1 MAAIVEGTNL
11 TKRFGT
17 GDATVVAIDSV
28 DITIQAS
35 ELVMI
40 MGDSGCGKT
49 TLISLLGCILTP
61 DEGEL
66 RIDGETISSVGETSR
81 SRLPSAGEPSAVG
94 ETSRSRLG
102 ETSRHDMS
110 QIRREK
116 IGFVF
121 QLFHLLPYL
130 TALENVMVAMD
141 IARTNTEEAADRAQ
155 ELLTQVGLAERFHH
169 RPAQL
174 SGGEKQRVSFARA
187 LANRPKIIFAD
198 EPTANLD
205 SRQSDNLMNLIQ
217 ELRQEHQTTIAIVTH
232 HEGLKANADRVIHM
246 KDGRIVA

>member
-1 MAAIVEGTNL
+1 MAAIVEGIGL
-11 TKRFGT
+11 TKRFGI
-17 GDATVVAIDSV
+17 GDAAVTAIDSV
-28 DITIQAS
+28 DIRIEER

-40 MGDSGCGKT
+40 VGDSGCGKT

-61 DEGEL
+61 DAGEL
-66 RIDGETISSVGETSR
+66 RIDGDMIDPINHDLSSV
-81 SRLPSAGEPSAVG
+81 
-94 ETSRSRLG
+94 
-102 ETSRHDMS
+102 
-110 QIRREK
+110 RRDK

-121 QLFHLLPYL
+121 QMFHLLPYL

-141 IARTNTEEAADRAQ
+141 IAKTKEAEAEKRAI
-155 ELLTQVGLAERFHH
+155 ELLTRVGLSERLHH

-174 SGGEKQRVSFARA
+174 SGGEKQRVSFTRA

-205 SRQSDNLMNLIQ
+205 SRQSDNLMDLIE

-232 HEGLKANADRVIHM
+232 HEGLRENADRIIHL
-246 KDGRIVA
+246 KDGKIIPS

>member
-1 MAAIVEGTNL
+1 MTAIIEGIGL
-11 TKRFGT
+11 TKRFGF
-17 GDATVVAIDSV
+17 GDAAVVAIDSV
-28 DITIQAS
+28 DIHIEEQ

-61 DEGEL
+61 DAGEL
-66 RIDGETISSVGETSR
+66 RIDGEEIDLTGQDLS
-81 SRLPSAGEPSAVG
+81 L
-94 ETSRSRLG
+94 
-102 ETSRHDMS
+102 
-110 QIRREK
+110 IRRQK

-141 IARTNTEEAADRAQ
+141 IAKTDKSEAEDRSI
-155 ELLTQVGLAERFHH
+155 ELLTRVGLSDRLHH
-169 RPAQL
+169 RPAQM

-187 LANRPKIIFAD
+187 LANRPKVIFAD

-217 ELRQEHQTTIAIVTH
+217 ELRQEHQTTVVIVTH
-232 HEGLKANADRVIHM
+232 HEGLKENADRIVYM
-246 KDGRIVA
+246 KDGKITS

>member
-1 MAAIVEGTNL
+1 MAAIVEGNGL
-11 TKRFGT
+11 TKRFGA
-17 GDATVVAIDSV
+17 GDATVVAVDSV
-28 DITIQAS
+28 DIRIEES
-35 ELVMI
+35 ELVML

-61 DEGEL
+61 DDGEL
-66 RIDGETISSVGETSR
+66 HIDGEPINSEVQDLSV
-81 SRLPSAGEPSAVG
+81 
-94 ETSRSRLG
+94 
-102 ETSRHDMS
+102 
-110 QIRREK
+110 IRREK

-130 TALENVMVAMD
+130 TAMENVMVAMD
-141 IARTNTEEAADRAQ
+141 LARTKTSEAENRAT
-155 ELLTQVGLAERFHH
+155 ELLTQVGLSERLHH

-217 ELRQEHQTTIAIVTH
+217 ELRQEYQTTIAIVTH
-232 HEGLKANADRVIHM
+232 HEGLKENADRVIQM
-246 KDGRIVA
+246 KDGRIVAT

>member
-1 MAAIVEGTNL
+1 MAAIVEGVGL

-17 GDATVVAIDSV
+17 GDATVVAVDAV
-28 DITIQAS
+28 DIRIEES

-61 DEGEL
+61 DAGEL
-66 RIDGETISSVGETSR
+66 RIDGEPINPVNEDLSVI
-81 SRLPSAGEPSAVG
+81 
-94 ETSRSRLG
+94 
-102 ETSRHDMS
+102 RH
-110 QIRREK
+110 EK

-141 IARTNTEEAADRAQ
+141 IAGTKTFEAENRAT
-155 ELLTQVGLAERFHH
+155 ELLTQVGLIDRLHH

-205 SRQSDNLMNLIQ
+205 SRQSDNLMHLIQ

-232 HEGLKANADRVIHM
+232 HEGLKANADRVIQM
-246 KDGRIVA
+246 RDGRIVTA

>member
-1 MAAIVEGTNL
+1 MAAIIEGTRL

-17 GDATVVAIDSV
+17 GDATVLAVDAV
-28 DITIQAS
+28 DIRIEES

-61 DEGEL
+61 DDGEL
-66 RIDGETISSVGETSR
+66 RIDGEPINPVNEDLSV
-81 SRLPSAGEPSAVG
+81 V
-94 ETSRSRLG
+94 
-102 ETSRHDMS
+102 
-110 QIRREK
+110 RREK

-141 IARTNTEEAADRAQ
+141 IAKTNTHEAEIRAT
-155 ELLTQVGLAERFHH
+155 ELLTQVGLVDRLHH

-205 SRQSDNLMNLIQ
+205 SRQSDNLMDLIQ
-217 ELRQEHQTTIAIVTH
+217 ELRREYQTTIAIVTH
-232 HEGLKANADRVIHM
+232 HEGLRENADRVIQM
-246 KDGRIVA
+246 KDGRIVNT

>member
-1 MAAIVEGTNL
+1 MATIVEGVGL

-17 GDATVVAIDSV
+17 GDATVVAVDAV
-28 DITIQAS
+28 DIRIEES
-35 ELVMI
+35 ELVML

-61 DEGEL
+61 DDGEL
-66 RIDGETISSVGETSR
+66 RIDGEPIKPVSEDLSV
-81 SRLPSAGEPSAVG
+81 
-94 ETSRSRLG
+94 
-102 ETSRHDMS
+102 
-110 QIRREK
+110 IRREK

-141 IARTNTEEAADRAQ
+141 IASTKTAEAESRAT
-155 ELLTQVGLAERFHH
+155 ELLTQVGLMDRLHH

-187 LANRPKIIFAD
+187 LANHPKIIFAD

-217 ELRQEHQTTIAIVTH
+217 DLRREYQTTIAIVTH
-232 HEGLKANADRVIHM
+232 HEGLKANADRVIQM
-246 KDGRIVA
+246 KDGRIMTT

>member
-1 MAAIVEGTNL
+1 MAAIVEANGL

-17 GDATVVAIDSV
+17 GEATVVAVDAV
-28 DITIQAS
+28 DIRIEAG
-35 ELVMI
+35 ELVML

-61 DEGEL
+61 DAGEL
-66 RIDGETISSVGETSR
+66 RIDGEPITSEVRDLSV
-81 SRLPSAGEPSAVG
+81 
-94 ETSRSRLG
+94 
-102 ETSRHDMS
+102 
-110 QIRREK
+110 IRREK

-141 IARTNTEEAADRAQ
+141 LARTKTAEAESRAI
-155 ELLTQVGLAERFHH
+155 ELLTQVGLRERLHH

-205 SRQSDNLMNLIQ
+205 SRQGDNLMNLIQ

-232 HEGLKANADRVIHM
+232 HEGLKENADRVIQM
-246 KDGRIVA
+246 KDGRILATS

>member
-28 DITIQAS
+28 DIAIQAS

-66 RIDGETISSVGETSR
+66 RIDGETISSAVGEISR
-81 SRLPSAGEPSAVG
+81 FRLPSAGEPSAVG
-94 ETSRSRLG
+94 ETSRSRFP
-102 ETSRHDMS
+102 SRHDMS

-141 IARTNTEEAADRAQ
+141 IARTNTEEAASRAQ

>member
-1 MAAIVEGTNL
+1 MTAVVEGTGL

-17 GDATVVAIDSV
+17 GDATVVAVDSV
-28 DITIQAS
+28 DIRIETG

-61 DEGEL
+61 DAGEL
-66 RIDGETISSVGETSR
+66 RIDGKPIDPVNEDLSVI
-81 SRLPSAGEPSAVG
+81 
-94 ETSRSRLG
+94 
-102 ETSRHDMS
+102 RH
-110 QIRREK
+110 EK

-141 IARTNTEEAADRAQ
+141 IASTKTDEAENRAT
-155 ELLTQVGLAERFHH
+155 ELLTQVGLSDRLHH

-217 ELRQEHQTTIAIVTH
+217 ELRREYQTTIAIVTH
-232 HEGLKANADRVIHM
+232 HEGLKENADRVIQM
-246 KDGRIVA
+246 KDGRIVTT

>member
-1 MAAIVEGTNL
+1 MAAIIEGIGL
-11 TKRFGT
+11 TKRFGM
-17 GDATVVAIDSV
+17 GDAAVLAIDSI
-28 DITIQAS
+28 DIHIEER

-61 DEGEL
+61 DDGEL
-66 RIDGETISSVGETSR
+66 RIEGEVIDTENRDLSV
-81 SRLPSAGEPSAVG
+81 
-94 ETSRSRLG
+94 
-102 ETSRHDMS
+102 
-110 QIRREK
+110 IRREK

-121 QLFHLLPYL
+121 QMFHLLPYL

-141 IARTNTEEAADRAQ
+141 IAKTNTSDAEERAI
-155 ELLTQVGLAERFHH
+155 ELLTRVGLSERLHH

-174 SGGEKQRVSFARA
+174 SGGEKQRVSFARS
-187 LANRPKIIFAD
+187 LANKPRIIFAD

-217 ELRQEHQTTIAIVTH
+217 ELREEQQTTIAIVTH
-232 HEGLKANADRVIHM
+232 HEGLKENADRIIQM
-246 KDGRIVA
+246 KDGRIIQS

>member
-1 MAAIVEGTNL
+1 MAAIVEGNGL
-11 TKRFGT
+11 TKTFGT
-17 GDATVVAIDSV
+17 GDATVVAVDSV
-28 DITIQAS
+28 DIRIEES
-35 ELVMI
+35 ELVML

-61 DEGEL
+61 DDGEL
-66 RIDGETISSVGETSR
+66 QIDGEPINPEVQDLSV
-81 SRLPSAGEPSAVG
+81 
-94 ETSRSRLG
+94 
-102 ETSRHDMS
+102 
-110 QIRREK
+110 IRREK

-141 IARTNTEEAADRAQ
+141 LARTKTAEAENRAT
-155 ELLTQVGLAERFHH
+155 ELLTQVGLRERLHH

-232 HEGLKANADRVIHM
+232 HEGLKENADRVVQM
-246 KDGRIVA
+246 KDGRIIDR

>member
-1 MAAIVEGTNL
+1 MATIVEGIGL
-11 TKRFGT
+11 TKRFGV
-17 GDATVVAIDSV
+17 GDAAVTAIDSV
-28 DITIQAS
+28 DIRIEER

-61 DEGEL
+61 DAGEL
-66 RIDGETISSVGETSR
+66 HIDGNKIDLVNQD
-81 SRLPSAGEPSAVG
+81 LSA
-94 ETSRSRLG
+94 
-102 ETSRHDMS
+102 
-110 QIRREK
+110 IRRDK

-121 QLFHLLPYL
+121 QMFHLLPYL
-130 TALENVMVAMD
+130 TALENVMVALD
-141 IARTNTEEAADRAQ
+141 IAKAKEVEAEKRAI
-155 ELLTQVGLAERFHH
+155 ELLTRVGLSERLHH

-232 HEGLKANADRVIHM
+232 HEGLRENADRIIIM
-246 KDGRIVA
+246 KDGRIISS

>member
-1 MAAIVEGTNL
+1 MAIVVEGTGL
-11 TKRFGT
+11 TKRFGS
-17 GDATVVAIDSV
+17 GDATVVAVDSV
-28 DITIQAS
+28 DIRIEES
-35 ELVMI
+35 ELVML

-61 DEGEL
+61 DDGEL
-66 RIDGETISSVGETSR
+66 HIDGEPINPEVQDLSV
-81 SRLPSAGEPSAVG
+81 
-94 ETSRSRLG
+94 
-102 ETSRHDMS
+102 
-110 QIRREK
+110 IRREK

-141 IARTNTEEAADRAQ
+141 LARTKTTEAENRAT
-155 ELLTQVGLAERFHH
+155 ELLTQVGLSERFHH

-232 HEGLKANADRVIHM
+232 HEGLKENADRVVQM
-246 KDGRIVA
+246 KDGRIVDR

>member
-1 MAAIVEGTNL
+1 MMAAIVEGIGL
-11 TKRFGT
+11 TKRYGI
-17 GDATVVAIDSV
+17 GDAAVIAIDSV
-28 DITIQAS
+28 DIHINER

-49 TLISLLGCILTP
+49 TLISLLGCILAP

-66 RIDGETISSVGETSR
+66 RIDDEAVD
-81 SRLPSAGEPSAVG
+81 LKKQDLSA
-94 ETSRSRLG
+94 
-102 ETSRHDMS
+102 
-110 QIRREK
+110 IRREK

-130 TALENVMVAMD
+130 TALENVMLAMD
-141 IARTNTEEAADRAQ
+141 IAKTKTGEAENRGI
-155 ELLTQVGLAERFHH
+155 ELLARVGLSDRLHH
-169 RPAQL
+169 RPAQM

-217 ELRQEHQTTIAIVTH
+217 ELRQEQQTTVVIVTH
-232 HEGLKANADRVIHM
+232 HEGLKKNADRIIHM
-246 KDGRIVA
+246 KDGRVITT

>member
-1 MAAIVEGTNL
+1 MAAIVEGNGL

-17 GDATVVAIDSV
+17 GDATVVAVDSV
-28 DITIQAS
+28 DIRIEES
-35 ELVMI
+35 ELVML

-61 DEGEL
+61 DDGEL
-66 RIDGETISSVGETSR
+66 QIDGEPITREVQD
-81 SRLPSAGEPSAVG
+81 LSA
-94 ETSRSRLG
+94 
-102 ETSRHDMS
+102 
-110 QIRREK
+110 IRREK

-141 IARTNTEEAADRAQ
+141 LARSKTSEAENRAT
-155 ELLTQVGLAERFHH
+155 ELLTQVGLSERLHH

-232 HEGLKANADRVIHM
+232 HEGLKENADRVVQM
-246 KDGRIVA
+246 KDGRIVAT

>member
-1 MAAIVEGTNL
+1 MGAIVEGNGL

-28 DITIQAS
+28 DITIEAR

-61 DEGEL
+61 DAGQI
-66 RIDGETISSVGETSR
+66 RIDGEPIN
-81 SRLPSAGEPSAVG
+81 PAVQ
-94 ETSRSRLG
+94 
-102 ETSRHDMS
+102 DMS
-110 QIRREK
+110 IIRREK

-141 IARTNTEEAADRAQ
+141 LARTQTEEAENRAT
-155 ELLTQVGLAERFHH
+155 ELLTQVGLIERLHH

-187 LANRPKIIFAD
+187 LANQPKIIFAD

-205 SRQSDNLMNLIQ
+205 SRQSDNLMSLIQ
-217 ELRQEHQTTIAIVTH
+217 ELRQEYQTTVAIVTH
-232 HEGLKANADRVIHM
+232 HEGLKNNADRIIQM
-246 KDGRIVA
+246 KDGRIVAA

>member
-1 MAAIVEGTNL
+1 MATIVEGIGL
-11 TKRFGT
+11 TKRFGI
-17 GDATVVAIDSV
+17 GDAAVVAIDSV
-28 DITIQAS
+28 DIRIEER

-61 DEGEL
+61 DAGEL
-66 RIDGETISSVGETSR
+66 KIDGEAINPVNQDLSV
-81 SRLPSAGEPSAVG
+81 V
-94 ETSRSRLG
+94 
-102 ETSRHDMS
+102 
-110 QIRREK
+110 RREK

-130 TALENVMVAMD
+130 SALENVMVAMD
-141 IARTNTEEAADRAQ
+141 IAKTNSAEAEKRGI
-155 ELLTQVGLAERFHH
+155 ELLTRVGLSERLHH

-232 HEGLKANADRVIHM
+232 HEGLKENADRVIQM
-246 KDGRIVA
+246 KDGRIIPS

>member
-1 MAAIVEGTNL
+1 MAAIVEGIGL

-17 GDATVVAIDSV
+17 GEATVVAVDAV
-28 DITIQAS
+28 DIRIEES
-35 ELVMI
+35 ELVML

-61 DEGEL
+61 DDGEL
-66 RIDGETISSVGETSR
+66 RIDDEPIHTVSEDLSV
-81 SRLPSAGEPSAVG
+81 
-94 ETSRSRLG
+94 
-102 ETSRHDMS
+102 
-110 QIRREK
+110 IRREK

-141 IARTNTEEAADRAQ
+141 IARTKTDEAENRAT
-155 ELLTQVGLAERFHH
+155 ELLTQVGLIDRLHH

-205 SRQSDNLMNLIQ
+205 SRQSDNLMSLIQ
-217 ELRQEHQTTIAIVTH
+217 ELRQEYQTTIAIVTH
-232 HEGLKANADRVIHM
+232 HEGLKENADRVIQM
-246 KDGRIVA
+246 KDGRIVPA

>member
-1 MAAIVEGTNL
+1 MAAIIEGIGL
-11 TKRFGT
+11 TKRFGF
-17 GDATVVAIDSV
+17 GDAAVVAIDSV
-28 DITIQAS
+28 DIHIEER

-61 DEGEL
+61 DSGEL
-66 RIDGETISSVGETSR
+66 HIDGEEIDLNGQDLS
-81 SRLPSAGEPSAVG
+81 L
-94 ETSRSRLG
+94 
-102 ETSRHDMS
+102 
-110 QIRREK
+110 IRRQK

-141 IARTNTEEAADRAQ
+141 IAKTDTSEAENRAI
-155 ELLTQVGLAERFHH
+155 ELLTRVGLSDRLHH
-169 RPAQL
+169 RPAQM

-187 LANRPKIIFAD
+187 LANRPKVIFAD

-217 ELRQEHQTTIAIVTH
+217 ELRQEHQTTVVIVTH
-232 HEGLKANADRVIHM
+232 HEGLKENADRIVYM
-246 KDGRIVA
+246 KDGKVIAS

>member
-1 MAAIVEGTNL
+1 MATVVEGTGL
-11 TKRFGT
+11 TKRFGS
-17 GDATVVAIDSV
+17 GDATVIAVDTV
-28 DITIQAS
+28 DIRIEAG
-35 ELVMI
+35 ELVML

-61 DEGEL
+61 DAGEL
-66 RIDGETISSVGETSR
+66 HIDGEPINPEVQDLSV
-81 SRLPSAGEPSAVG
+81 
-94 ETSRSRLG
+94 
-102 ETSRHDMS
+102 
-110 QIRREK
+110 IRREK

-130 TALENVMVAMD
+130 TAMENVMVAMD
-141 IARTNTEEAADRAQ
+141 LARTKTAEAENRAT
-155 ELLTQVGLAERFHH
+155 ELLTQVGLSERLHH

-217 ELRQEHQTTIAIVTH
+217 ELRQEYQTTIAIVTH
-232 HEGLKANADRVIHM
+232 HEGLKENADRVIQM
-246 KDGRIVA
+246 KDGRIVAT

>member
-1 MAAIVEGTNL
+1 MATIVEGIGL

-17 GDATVVAIDSV
+17 GDATVVAVDTV
-28 DITIQAS
+28 DISIEES
-35 ELVMI
+35 ELIML

-66 RIDGETISSVGETSR
+66 RIDGEPINTV
-81 SRLPSAGEPSAVG
+81 SADLSI
-94 ETSRSRLG
+94 
-102 ETSRHDMS
+102 
-110 QIRREK
+110 IRREK

-130 TALENVMVAMD
+130 TALENVMIAMD
-141 IARTNTEEAADRAQ
+141 IARTKTDEAENRAT
-155 ELLTQVGLAERFHH
+155 ELLTQVGLIDRLHH

-205 SRQSDNLMNLIQ
+205 SRQSDNLMHLIQ
-217 ELRQEHQTTIAIVTH
+217 ELRQEYQTTIAIVTH
-232 HEGLKANADRVIHM
+232 HEGLKENADRVIQM
-246 KDGRIVA
+246 KDGRIVTA

>member
-1 MAAIVEGTNL
+1 MAAIIEGTGL

-17 GDATVVAIDSV
+17 GDATVVAVDAV
-28 DITIQAS
+28 DIRIEAG
-35 ELVMI
+35 ELLML

-61 DEGEL
+61 DAGEL
-66 RIDGETISSVGETSR
+66 HIDGEPINADAQDLSV
-81 SRLPSAGEPSAVG
+81 
-94 ETSRSRLG
+94 
-102 ETSRHDMS
+102 
-110 QIRREK
+110 IRREK

-141 IARTNTEEAADRAQ
+141 LARTKTGEAESRAI
-155 ELLTQVGLAERFHH
+155 ELLTQVGLSDRFHH

-232 HEGLKANADRVIHM
+232 HEGLKENADRVIQM
-246 KDGRIVA
+246 KDGRILATSTTQA

>member
-1 MAAIVEGTNL
+1 MAAIVEGNGL

-28 DITIQAS
+28 DITIEAQ

-61 DEGEL
+61 DAGQI
-66 RIDGETISSVGETSR
+66 RIDGEPIN
-81 SRLPSAGEPSAVG
+81 PAGQ
-94 ETSRSRLG
+94 
-102 ETSRHDMS
+102 DMS
-110 QIRREK
+110 IIRREK

-141 IARTNTEEAADRAQ
+141 LARTQTEEAENRAT
-155 ELLTQVGLAERFHH
+155 ELLTQVGLIERLHH

-187 LANRPKIIFAD
+187 LANQPKIIFAD

-205 SRQSDNLMNLIQ
+205 SRQSDNLMSLIQ
-217 ELRQEHQTTIAIVTH
+217 ELRQEYQTTVAIVTH
-232 HEGLKANADRVIHM
+232 HEGLKNNADRIIQM
-246 KDGRIVA
+246 KDGRIVAA

>member
-1 MAAIVEGTNL
+1 ML
-11 TKRFGT
+11 
-17 GDATVVAIDSV
+17 
-28 DITIQAS
+28 
-35 ELVMI
+35 

-61 DEGEL
+61 DAGEL
-66 RIDGETISSVGETSR
+66 HIDGEPINADVQDLSV
-81 SRLPSAGEPSAVG
+81 
-94 ETSRSRLG
+94 
-102 ETSRHDMS
+102 
-110 QIRREK
+110 IRREK

-141 IARTNTEEAADRAQ
+141 LARTKTGEAENRAIA
-155 ELLTQVGLAERFHH
+155 LLTQVGLSDRLHH

-232 HEGLKANADRVIHM
+232 HEGLKENADRVIEM
-246 KDGRIVA
+246 KDGRILAT

>member
-1 MAAIVEGTNL
+1 MAAIIEGVGL
-11 TKRFGT
+11 TKRFGF
-17 GDATVVAIDSV
+17 GDAAVVAIDSV
-28 DITIQAS
+28 DIRIEER
-35 ELVMI
+35 ELLMI

-61 DEGEL
+61 DAGEL
-66 RIDGETISSVGETSR
+66 RIDGEEINPNNQDLSV
-81 SRLPSAGEPSAVG
+81 
-94 ETSRSRLG
+94 
-102 ETSRHDMS
+102 
-110 QIRREK
+110 IRREK

-130 TALENVMVAMD
+130 TALENVMVAMN
-141 IARTNTEEAADRAQ
+141 IAKTNATEAKKRAL
-155 ELLTQVGLAERFHH
+155 ELLTRVGLSKRLHH
-169 RPAQL
+169 RPAQM

-217 ELRQEHQTTIAIVTH
+217 ELRQDHQTTIAIVTH
-232 HEGLKANADRVIHM
+232 HEGLKENADRVIYM
-246 KDGRIVA
+246 KDGSITTS

>member
-1 MAAIVEGTNL
+1 MPAIVEGNGL

-28 DITIQAS
+28 DITIEES

-61 DEGEL
+61 DAGDI
-66 RIDGETISSVGETSR
+66 RIDGEPVDPT
-81 SRLPSAGEPSAVG
+81 AQ
-94 ETSRSRLG
+94 
-102 ETSRHDMS
+102 DMS
-110 QIRREK
+110 VIRREK

-130 TALENVMVAMD
+130 TALENVMIAMD
-141 IARTNTEEAADRAQ
+141 LARTKTEEAESRAT
-155 ELLTQVGLAERFHH
+155 ELLTQVGLSDRLLH

-187 LANRPKIIFAD
+187 LANRPKVIFAD

-205 SRQSDNLMNLIQ
+205 SRQSDNLMSLIQ
-217 ELRQEHQTTIAIVTH
+217 ELRQEHQTTVAIVTH
-232 HEGLKANADRVIHM
+232 HEGLRKNADRIIQM
-246 KDGRIVA
+246 KDGRIIAE

>member
-1 MAAIVEGTNL
+1 MAIVVEGTGL
-11 TKRFGT
+11 TKRFGS
-17 GDATVVAIDSV
+17 GDATVVAVDSV
-28 DITIQAS
+28 DIRIEES
-35 ELVMI
+35 ELVML

-61 DEGEL
+61 DDGEL
-66 RIDGETISSVGETSR
+66 HIDGEPINPEVQDLSV
-81 SRLPSAGEPSAVG
+81 
-94 ETSRSRLG
+94 
-102 ETSRHDMS
+102 
-110 QIRREK
+110 IRREK

-141 IARTNTEEAADRAQ
+141 LARTKTTEAENRAT
-155 ELLTQVGLAERFHH
+155 ELLTQVGLSERFHH

-232 HEGLKANADRVIHM
+232 HEGLKENADRVVQM
-246 KDGRIVA
+246 KDGRIVAT

>member
-66 RIDGETISSVGETSR
+66 RIDGETISS
-81 SRLPSAGEPSAVG
+81 AAV
-94 ETSRSRLG
+94 G

-141 IARTNTEEAADRAQ
+141 IARTNTEEAANRAQ

>member
-1 MAAIVEGTNL
+1 MATIVEGTGL
-11 TKRFGT
+11 TKRFGS
-17 GDATVVAIDSV
+17 GDATVVAVDSV
-28 DITIQAS
+28 DIRIEES
-35 ELVMI
+35 ELVML

-61 DEGEL
+61 DDGEL
-66 RIDGETISSVGETSR
+66 KIDGEPINPEVQDLSV
-81 SRLPSAGEPSAVG
+81 
-94 ETSRSRLG
+94 
-102 ETSRHDMS
+102 
-110 QIRREK
+110 IRREK

-141 IARTNTEEAADRAQ
+141 LARTKTTEAENRAT
-155 ELLTQVGLAERFHH
+155 ELLTQVGLSERLHH

-232 HEGLKANADRVIHM
+232 HEGLKENANRVVQM
-246 KDGRIVA
+246 KDGRIVAT

>member
-1 MAAIVEGTNL
+1 MATIIDGIGL
-11 TKRFGT
+11 TKRFGI
-17 GDATVVAIDSV
+17 GDAAVVAIDSV
-28 DITIQAS
+28 DIRIEEQ

-61 DEGEL
+61 DAGEL
-66 RIDGETISSVGETSR
+66 HIDGEAINPANRDLSV
-81 SRLPSAGEPSAVG
+81 
-94 ETSRSRLG
+94 
-102 ETSRHDMS
+102 
-110 QIRREK
+110 IRREK

-121 QLFHLLPYL
+121 QMFHLLPYL
-130 TALENVMVAMD
+130 TALENVMIAMD
-141 IARTNTEEAADRAQ
+141 IAKTKAFEAENRAI
-155 ELLTQVGLAERFHH
+155 ELLTRVGLSERLHH

-232 HEGLKANADRVIHM
+232 HEGLKENADRIIQM
-246 KDGRIVA
+246 KDGRIIAV

>member
-1 MAAIVEGTNL
+1 MAAVVEGTGL

-17 GDATVVAIDSV
+17 GDATVVAVDAV
-28 DITIQAS
+28 DIRIEEG

-61 DEGEL
+61 DAGEL
-66 RIDGETISSVGETSR
+66 RIDGELIDLVNEDLSVI
-81 SRLPSAGEPSAVG
+81 
-94 ETSRSRLG
+94 
-102 ETSRHDMS
+102 RH
-110 QIRREK
+110 EK

-141 IARTNTEEAADRAQ
+141 IAGMKPVEAENRAT
-155 ELLTQVGLAERFHH
+155 ELLAQVGLSDRLYH

-232 HEGLKANADRVIHM
+232 HEGLKENADRVIQM
-246 KDGRIVA
+246 RDGRIVTV

>member
-1 MAAIVEGTNL
+1 MAIVEGNGL

-28 DITIQAS
+28 DIAIQES

-61 DEGEL
+61 DAGQI
-66 RIDGETISSVGETSR
+66 RIDGEPIDPASQ
-81 SRLPSAGEPSAVG
+81 
-94 ETSRSRLG
+94 
-102 ETSRHDMS
+102 DMS
-110 QIRREK
+110 VIRREK

-130 TALENVMVAMD
+130 TALENVMIAMD
-141 IARTNTEEAADRAQ
+141 LARTKTDAAEDRAM
-155 ELLTQVGLAERFHH
+155 ELLTQVGLSERFHH

-187 LANRPKIIFAD
+187 LANRPKVIFAD

-217 ELRQEHQTTIAIVTH
+217 ELRQEHQTTVAIVTH
-232 HEGLKANADRVIHM
+232 HEGLRKSADRIIQM
-246 KDGRIVA
+246 KDGRIVGE